1 MKKDY
6 VKPEMLVEEML
17 LESSILAL
25 SGGNIIPGPVRPKS
39 NERQNDRG
47 AWGDLWN

>member
-6 VKPEMLVEEML
+6 VKPEMLVEEVL
-17 LESSILAL
+17 LEGMLAA
-25 SGGNIIPGPVRPKS
+25 SVEITPGPVRPKS